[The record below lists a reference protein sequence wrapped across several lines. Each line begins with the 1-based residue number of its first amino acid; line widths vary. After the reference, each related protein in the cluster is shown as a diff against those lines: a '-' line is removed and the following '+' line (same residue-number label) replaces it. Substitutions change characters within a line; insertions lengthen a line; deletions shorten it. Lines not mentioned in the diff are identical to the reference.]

1 MVRHHIANESI
12 TTNQAYVNTGVMS
25 SFRKRNGSVIIWND
39 PIPPSLIGA
48 SSLSVPSDPLMF
60 LVGVYGSNTNAA
72 MHYPRIRFADIS
84 TWFTENEEEAL
95 LAKTLLQQNSM
106 LRRTSK
112 TLSSIAHNC
121 EVV

>member
-1 MVRHHIANESI
+1 MVRHHIANECI
-12 TTNQAYVNTGVMS
+12 TTDQAYVNTGVMS

-48 SSLSVPSDPLMF
+48 SLLSVPSDPLMF

-72 MHYPRIRFADIS
+72 MNYTRIRFADIS

-112 TLSSIAHNC
+112 ALSSIAHNC

>member
-1 MVRHHIANESI
+1 MVRDHITYECIN
-12 TTNQAYVNTGVMS
+12 TNKAYVNTGVMS

-48 SSLSVPSDPLMF
+48 SLSVPSDPLMF

-106 LRRTSK
+106 LRKTSK
-112 TLSSIAHNC
+112 ALSSIAHNC